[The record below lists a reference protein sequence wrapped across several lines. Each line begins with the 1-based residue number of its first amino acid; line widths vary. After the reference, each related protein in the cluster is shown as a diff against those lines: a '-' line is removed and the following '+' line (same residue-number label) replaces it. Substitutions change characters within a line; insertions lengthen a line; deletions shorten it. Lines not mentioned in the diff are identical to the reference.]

1 MKYTKSAKSSA
12 ESRINFFTYESTCQR
27 ITIGAIWVESV
38 IVFLH
43 CIFILLVM
51 FNVSAYIILDRY
63 ENDLYTILFLLSQ
76 HLCFSS
82 LYFFIFNSPIQLLLY
97 AQPFLFCAF
106 C

>member
-1 MKYTKSAKSSA
+1 
-12 ESRINFFTYESTCQR
+12 
-27 ITIGAIWVESV
+27 
-38 IVFLH
+38 
-43 CIFILLVM
+43 M

-97 AQPFLFCAF
+97 AQPFL
-106 C
+106 